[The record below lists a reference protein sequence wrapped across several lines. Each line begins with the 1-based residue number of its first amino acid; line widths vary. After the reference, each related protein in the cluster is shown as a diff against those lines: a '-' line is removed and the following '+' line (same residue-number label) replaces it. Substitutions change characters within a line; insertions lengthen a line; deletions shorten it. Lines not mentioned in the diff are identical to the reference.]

1 MMTGILTPLFI
12 MTSPLNPNAL
22 IQEFRTWESEQNRT
36 SVEETLNSALIMEDE
51 EYGCDDTTESEE
63 LLQFPSGQDK
73 PSGGWRHDRRD
84 PGPWVQPDKERESEN
99 CRCGHPREED
109 EGQRREDPWDR
120 RNELDEREVD
130 RDYQR

>member
-1 MMTGILTPLFI
+1 
-12 MTSPLNPNAL
+12 
-22 IQEFRTWESEQNRT
+22 
-36 SVEETLNSALIMEDE
+36 MEDE

-84 PGPWVQPDKERESEN
+84 PGPRVQSDEEGESEN
-99 CRCGHPREED
+99 CRCGHPREEN

-130 RDYQR
+130 RDY

>member
-1 MMTGILTPLFI
+1 MIGILTPLFV
-12 MTSPLNPNAL
+12 MTSPLNPNTL

-36 SVEETLNSALIMEDE
+36 SPSEVLNSALILEDD
-51 EYGCDDTTESEE
+51 YGCDDTTESEE

-73 PSGGWRHDRRD
+73 PSSGWRHDRRD
-84 PGPWVQPDKERESEN
+84 PGPRVQPDQEREGQN

-120 RNELDEREVD
+120 RNELDEAEAD
-130 RDYQR
+130 RYDQR

>member
-1 MMTGILTPLFI
+1 MIGILTPLFV
-12 MTSPLNPNAL
+12 MTSPLNPNTL

-36 SVEETLNSALIMEDE
+36 PPEEVLNSALILEDD
-51 EYGCDDTTESEE
+51 YHGCDGSTESEE

-84 PGPWVQPDKERESEN
+84 PGPRVQPDEERESPH

-109 EGQRREDPWDR
+109 KRPRREDPWDR
-120 RNELDEREVD
+120 RNQLDEGEVD
-130 RDYQR
+130 GDYQR

>member
-1 MMTGILTPLFI
+1 
-12 MTSPLNPNAL
+12 
-22 IQEFRTWESEQNRT
+22 
-36 SVEETLNSALIMEDE
+36 MEDE
-51 EYGCDDTTESEE
+51 KHECNDTTESEE
-63 LLQFPSGQDK
+63 LLQLPSGQDK

-84 PGPWVQPDKERESEN
+84 TGPRVQPDEEGESEN

-109 EGQRREDPWDR
+109 KRPRREDPWDR